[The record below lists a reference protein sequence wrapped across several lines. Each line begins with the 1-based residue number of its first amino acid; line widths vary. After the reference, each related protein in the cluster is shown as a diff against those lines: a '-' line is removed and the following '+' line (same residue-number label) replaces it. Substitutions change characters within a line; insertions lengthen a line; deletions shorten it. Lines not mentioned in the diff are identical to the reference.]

1 MKQQDTLIHQLRQAE
16 QLART
21 DVRTMKRTEAEEGSK
36 RHLTEQLLVEAD
48 QKLKLADHTVL
59 TSKKR
64 NTEFM
69 ASVWRESKRSLC
81 RPGLLGLVAVVA
93 TSGTS
98 PALILLIH

>member
-64 NTEFM
+64 NTELQGRCDELSTQWE
-69 ASVWRESKRSLC
+69 AERKLR
-81 RPGLLGLVAVVA
+81 
-93 TSGTS
+93 
-98 PALILLIH
+98 